1 MKHLLIILVS
11 CVFMVAYD
19 NSVQA
24 NEYSRKT
31 YQPILSGTWQGIEYA
46 IDLDIIQK
54 SIFKPEF
61 ESRWTILLVSGATL
75 TYRVSCANR
84 SPKVQMRCTTHS
96 SISYRFLQQEF
107 SDSFTTRKN
116 DFSLV
121 NKSICKEVPIIQ
133 KV

>member
-1 MKHLLIILVS
+1 
-11 CVFMVAYD
+11 MVAYD
-19 NSVQA
+19 NSAQA

-31 YQPILSGTWQGIEYA
+31 YQPILSGTWQEIEYT

-54 SIFKPEF
+54 SIFKSEF
-61 ESRWTILLVSGATL
+61 EGQLTILFVSGATL
-75 TYRVSCANR
+75 TYRVNCTNR
-84 SPKVQMRCTTHS
+84 YPKVQMGCTTHS
-96 SISYRFLQQEF
+96 SISYRFLQQEI